1 MKRLTKYI
9 KPHLLFMIFTLTIKS
24 LAAYAELW
32 IPTLMETMLDE
43 KVPTGDMKQIYL
55 YGGLMVLCAIV
66 CLTLN
71 ITANRFTAFTS
82 GKITKAIR
90 HDLFQKLQSLSAHQ
104 MDDLTVPSAESRL
117 TSDTYNVNQML
128 TRLQRMGIRAP
139 ILLIGGI
146 FMLVRM
152 DWTLALILTGL
163 LPVIGIVVYFVTKK
177 SLPLYTRQQ
186 TVLDKVV
193 RVVQENITGIR
204 VIKALS
210 KSDYEK
216 GRFHGVNSELTEVSM
231 KAGIVTSI
239 TGPVSSVVL
248 NLGLTAVVVLGAFRV
263 NEGHIEGGVIIAALQ
278 YFVMILN
285 AMMGI
290 TRIFVMWSK
299 GEASAKR
306 VADVLALP
314 EDLQVLPA
322 QEEPAQNAP
331 HIEFQNVSFSY
342 TGVGKNIENLSFT
355 LEHGQ
360 TLGILGATGSGK
372 STILNLLMRLYEAD
386 EGRIFIDGQDI
397 RTIDYQTLRG
407 KFGVVFQN
415 DFVTEGDIA
424 HNIRFFRDLPDEALE
439 KAAQHA
445 QAGFIAEKEGG
456 MAAEVVVRGNNLS
469 GGQKQRLLIARAL
482 AADPE
487 ILVLDDASSALD
499 YRTDAALRKALRENY
514 RNTTTVLVTQRIS
527 SLCHADLILVLSD
540 GQVIG
545 AGKHQEL
552 LSTCEEYKLIAHT
565 QMGEGKEEG

>member
-1 MKRLTKYI
+1 MKQLSRYI
-9 KPHLLFMIFTLTIKS
+9 KPHLLYIIFTLSIKF
-24 LAAYAELW
+24 AATYAELW
-32 IPTLMETMLDE
+32 IPTLMETMLDD
-43 KVPTGDMKQIYL
+43 KVPAGDVGQIYL
-55 YGGLMVLCAIV
+55 FGGLMILCA
-66 CLTLN
+66 CLCLALN
-71 ITANRFTAFTS
+71 ITANRMTAFSS

-90 HDLFQKLQSLSAHQ
+90 HDLFQKLQSLSARQ
-104 MDDLTVPSAESRL
+104 MDELTVPSAESRL

-152 DWTLALILTGL
+152 DWTLALILVVL
-163 LPVIGIVVYFVTKK
+163 LPIIAIVVYFVTKK
-177 SLPLYTRQQ
+177 SLPLYTKQQ

-210 KSDYEK
+210 KTDYEK
-216 GRFHGVNSELTEVSM
+216 GRFHGVNGELTDVSM
-231 KAGIVTSI
+231 KAGVVTSI
-239 TGPVSSVVL
+239 TGPVSSTVL
-248 NLGLTAVVVLGAFRV
+248 NLGLTAVVVLGAYRV
-263 NEGHIEGGVIIAALQ
+263 NGGHIEGGVIIAALQ

-285 AMMGI
+285 AMTGI

-314 EDLQVLPA
+314 EDLQVQPA

-331 HIEFQNVSFSY
+331 HIEFQHVSFSY
-342 TGVGKNIENLSFT
+342 TGVGKNIDDLSFA
-355 LEHGQ
+355 LQRGQ

-397 RTIDYQTLRG
+397 RTIEYETLRA

-415 DFVTEGDIA
+415 DFVTEVDIA
-424 HNIRFFRDLPDEALE
+424 HNIRFFRELPDEALE
-439 KAAQHA
+439 TAANHA

-456 MAAEVVVRGNNLS
+456 IVS
-469 GGQKQRLLIARAL
+469 FTILIVINRSFWNI
-482 AADPE
+482 DYK
-487 ILVLDDASSALD
+487 ILVVAHKR
-499 YRTDAALRKALRENY
+499 RT
-514 RNTTTVLVTQRIS
+514 
-527 SLCHADLILVLSD
+527 IL
-540 GQVIG
+540 Q
-545 AGKHQEL
+545 
-552 LSTCEEYKLIAHT
+552 
-565 QMGEGKEEG
+565 

>member
-1 MKRLTKYI
+1 MKQLAKYI
-9 KPHLLFMIFTLTIKS
+9 KPHLLYIIFTLSIKF
-24 LAAYAELW
+24 AATYAELW
-32 IPTLMETMLDE
+32 IPTLMETMLDD
-43 KVPTGDMKQIYL
+43 KVPTGDVGQIYL
-55 YGGLMVLCAIV
+55 FGGLMILCA
-66 CLTLN
+66 CLCLALN
-71 ITANRFTAFTS
+71 ITANRMTAFSS
-82 GKITKAIR
+82 GRITKAIR
-90 HDLFQKLQSLSAHQ
+90 HDLFQKLQSLSARQ
-104 MDDLTVPSAESRL
+104 MDELTVPSAESRL

-152 DWTLALILTGL
+152 DWTLALILVVL
-163 LPVIGIVVYFVTKK
+163 LPIIAIVVYFVTKK
-177 SLPLYTRQQ
+177 SLPLYTQQQ
-186 TVLDKVV
+186 TVLDSVV

-216 GRFHGVNSELTEVSM
+216 GRFHGVNSDLTDVSM

-239 TGPVSSVVL
+239 TGPVSSTVL
-248 NLGLTAVVVLGAFRV
+248 NLGLTAVVVLGAYRV
-263 NEGHIEGGVIIAALQ
+263 NGGHIEGGVIIAALQ

-285 AMMGI
+285 AMTGI

-306 VADVLALP
+306 VADVLATP
-314 EDLQVLPA
+314 EDLQVIMAEEAPA
-322 QEEPAQNAP
+322 ENAP
-331 HIEFQNVSFSY
+331 HIEFKNVSFSY
-342 TGVGKNIENLSFT
+342 TGVGKNIDNLSFT

-386 EGRIFIDGQDI
+386 EGQILLDGQDI
-397 RTIDYQTLRG
+397 RTIDYETLRA

-439 KAAQHA
+439 KAALHA

-482 AADPE
+482 AANPE

-545 AGKHQEL
+545 AGKHEDL
-552 LSTCEEYKLIAHT
+552 MASCEEYKLIAHT
-565 QMGEGKEEG
+565 QMGEGKEVG

>member
-1 MKRLTKYI
+1 MKQLAKYI
-9 KPHLLFMIFTLTIKS
+9 RPHLIYIICTLSIKF
-24 LAAYAELW
+24 AATYAELW
-32 IPTLMETMLDE
+32 IPTLMETMLDD
-43 KVPTGDMKQIYL
+43 KVPAGDVTQIYL
-55 YGGLMVLCAIV
+55 FGGLMILCAGL

-71 ITANRFTAFTS
+71 ITANRMTAFSS
-82 GKITKAIR
+82 GRITKAIR
-90 HDLFQKLQSLSAHQ
+90 HDLFQKLQSLSARQ
-104 MDDLTVPSAESRL
+104 MDELTVPSAESRL

-146 FMLVRM
+146 LMLVRM
-152 DWTLALILTGL
+152 DWTLALILVVL
-163 LPVIGIVVYFVTKK
+163 LPIIAIVVYFVTKK

-186 TVLDKVV
+186 TVLDGVV

-216 GRFHGVNSELTEVSM
+216 GRFHGVNSELTDVSM
-231 KAGIVTSI
+231 KAGMVTSI

-248 NLGLTAVVVLGAFRV
+248 NLGLTAVVILGAYRV
-263 NEGHIEGGVIIAALQ
+263 NSGHIEGGVIIAALQ

-285 AMMGI
+285 AMTGI

-314 EDLQVLPA
+314 EDLQVLPL
-322 QEEPAQNAP
+322 EETPAENAP

-342 TGVGKNIENLSFT
+342 TGIGKNIENLSFA
-355 LEHGQ
+355 LAHGQ

-386 EGRIFIDGQDI
+386 EGRILIDGQDI
-397 RTIDYQTLRG
+397 RTIDYETLRA

-424 HNIRFFRDLPDEALE
+424 HNIRFFRELDEAALE
-439 KAAQHA
+439 KAAEHA

-499 YRTDAALRKALRENY
+499 YRTDAQLRKALREHY

-545 AGKHQEL
+545 AGKHEDL
-552 LSTCEEYKLIAHT
+552 MNTCEEYQLIAHT
-565 QMGEGKEEG
+565 QMGEGKEAQ